1 MSSNILREARR
12 HEEIAEQ
19 LIPPHAPPMFHQSY
33 PVGWLNHTQGISYY
47 HGKKHLFYKD

>member
-19 LIPPHAPPMFHQSY
+19 LIPPQAPPMLQQSY
-33 PVGWLNHTQGISYY
+33 PVGLNKDTKGI
-47 HGKKHLFYKD
+47 YK

>member
-19 LIPPHAPPMFHQSY
+19 LIPPQAPPLFHQEY
-33 PVGWLNHTQGISYY
+33 PGGWVYGTKRVYN
-47 HGKKHLFYKD
+47 

>member
-19 LIPPHAPPMFHQSY
+19 LIPPPARPMLHLSY
-33 PVGWLNHTQGISYY
+33 PVGWMNHPNGLYN
-47 HGKKHLFYKD
+47 

>member
-19 LIPPHAPPMFHQSY
+19 LIPPQAPPALHQSY
-33 PVGWLNHTQGISYY
+33 RGGRLNDPNGVYN
-47 HGKKHLFYKD
+47 